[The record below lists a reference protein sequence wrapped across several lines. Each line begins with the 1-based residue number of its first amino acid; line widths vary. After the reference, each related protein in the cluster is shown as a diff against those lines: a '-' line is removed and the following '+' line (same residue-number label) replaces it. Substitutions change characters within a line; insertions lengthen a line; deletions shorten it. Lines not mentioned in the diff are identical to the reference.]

1 MIEKTRKIRNDSQN
15 DILKDDVDFLKFV
28 LDCKV
33 KLPSQLYDKYYLNSL
48 LLSALNCTPTFED
61 SNNGKNILS

>member
-1 MIEKTRKIRNDSQN
+1 MIEKTKKIRNN
-15 DILKDDVDFLKFV
+15 HLTNLLKDDVDFLKFF

-48 LLSALNCTPTFED
+48 LLSGLSFNFNFQTVK
-61 SNNGKNILS
+61 NGGKS

>member
-1 MIEKTRKIRNDSQN
+1 M
-15 DILKDDVDFLKFV
+15 LKDDVNFLKFV

-48 LLSALNCTPTFED
+48 LLSALNCNPALKIPGNE
-61 SNNGKNILS
+61 KK